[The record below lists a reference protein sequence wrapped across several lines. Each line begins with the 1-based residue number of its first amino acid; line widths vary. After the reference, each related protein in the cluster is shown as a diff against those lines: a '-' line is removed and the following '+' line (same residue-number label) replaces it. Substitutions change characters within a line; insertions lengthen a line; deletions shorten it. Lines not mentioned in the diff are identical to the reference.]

1 MIKWADYLISEV
13 SYDSNHLISKIK
25 RHRDDGDS
33 ISDGEIID
41 RTTLADGLG
50 HGTSYMTTYSA
61 LNKFRIGERVVYFRA
76 FEHHYIRTD
85 KNKVNSDNLGNL
97 PGLGESALDKT
108 PSLPGI
114 EPTVP
119 TKAKSISITET
130 KPLSASSSA
139 FFAEPVEEKP
149 EPVEEKPEPV
159 EEKPEPVEE
168 KPEPVE
174 EKPLAP
180 EPNKMQD
187 DLENNTANVKED
199 EAVDE
204 QITPSQEIVK
214 QVKTVQK
221 SAKKPAAK
229 KKVIRKKKPAAKK
242 KVIRKKKPAAK
253 KKVIRKKKPAAKKK
267 VIRKKKPA
275 AKKKVIRKK
284 KPAAKKKR

>member
-1 MIKWADYLISEV
+1 MTKWADYLISEV

-25 RHRDDGDS
+25 RYRAGGDS

-97 PGLGESALDKT
+97 PGLGESTLDKT

-114 EPTVP
+114 EPNVP

-168 KPEPVE
+168 KP
-174 EKPLAP
+174 LAP

-187 DLENNTANVKED
+187 DLENTVTDVKED
-199 EAVDE
+199 EVVDE

-242 KVIRKKKPAAK
+242 KR
-253 KKVIRKKKPAAKKK
+253 
-267 VIRKKKPA
+267 
-275 AKKKVIRKK
+275 
-284 KPAAKKKR
+284 

>member
-149 EPVEEKPEPV
+149 EPVEEKP
-159 EEKPEPVEE
+159 
-168 KPEPVE
+168 
-174 EKPLAP
+174 LAP

-204 QITPSQEIVK
+204 QITPSQEIVR

-242 KVIRKKKPAAK
+242 KR
-253 KKVIRKKKPAAKKK
+253 
-267 VIRKKKPA
+267 
-275 AKKKVIRKK
+275 
-284 KPAAKKKR
+284 

>member
-1 MIKWADYLISEV
+1 MTKWADYLISEV
-13 SYDSNHLISKIK
+13 SYDSDHLISKIK

-85 KNKVNSDNLGNL
+85 KNKVNTDNLGNL

-149 EPVEEKPEPV
+149 EPVEEKP
-159 EEKPEPVEE
+159 
-168 KPEPVE
+168 
-174 EKPLAP
+174 LAP

-204 QITPSQEIVK
+204 QITPSQEIVR

-229 KKVIRKKKPAAKK
+229 KKVIRKKKPA
-242 KVIRKKKPAAK
+242 V
-253 KKVIRKKKPAAKKK
+253 
-267 VIRKKKPA
+267 
-275 AKKKVIRKK
+275 
-284 KPAAKKKR
+284 KKKR

>member
-13 SYDSNHLISKIK
+13 SYDSDHLISKIK
-25 RHRDDGDS
+25 RHSDDGDS

-76 FEHHYIRTD
+76 FEHHYIRID

-97 PGLGESALDKT
+97 PGLGESTLDKT

-114 EPTVP
+114 EPNVP
-119 TKAKSISITET
+119 TKAKSISIPET
-130 KPLSASSSA
+130 KPLSALSSA
-139 FFAEPVEEKP
+139 FFAEPVD
-149 EPVEEKPEPV
+149 EKPEPV

-180 EPNKMQD
+180 EPNKIQD

-204 QITPSQEIVK
+204 QITPSQEIVR

-229 KKVIRKKKPAAKK
+229 KKVIRKKKPA
-242 KVIRKKKPAAK
+242 V
-253 KKVIRKKKPAAKKK
+253 
-267 VIRKKKPA
+267 
-275 AKKKVIRKK
+275 
-284 KPAAKKKR
+284 KKKR

>member
-25 RHRDDGDS
+25 RYRDNGDS

-41 RTTLADGLG
+41 RNILADSLG
-50 HGTSYMTTYSA
+50 HGANYMTIYSA
-61 LNKFRIGERVVYFRA
+61 LNKFRIGKRVVYFRA

-114 EPTVP
+114 EPNVP
-119 TKAKSISITET
+119 TKAKSISVTET

-139 FFAEPVEEKP
+139 FFA

>member
-13 SYDSNHLISKIK
+13 SYDSDHLISKIK
-25 RHRDDGDS
+25 RHRDNGDS
-33 ISDGEIID
+33 ISDGEMID

-85 KNKVNSDNLGNL
+85 KNKVNTDNLGNL

-139 FFAEPVEEKP
+139 FFA
-149 EPVEEKPEPV
+149 
-159 EEKPEPVEE
+159 EPVEE

-242 KVIRKKKPAAK
+242 NR
-253 KKVIRKKKPAAKKK
+253 
-267 VIRKKKPA
+267 
-275 AKKKVIRKK
+275 
-284 KPAAKKKR
+284 

>member
-13 SYDSNHLISKIK
+13 SYDSDHLISKIK
-25 RHRDDGDS
+25 RHSDDGDS

-97 PGLGESALDKT
+97 PGLGESTLDKT

-149 EPVEEKPEPV
+149 EPVEEKP
-159 EEKPEPVEE
+159 
-168 KPEPVE
+168 
-174 EKPLAP
+174 LAP

-199 EAVDE
+199 EAIDE
-204 QITPSQEIVK
+204 QITPSQEIVR

-221 SAKKPAAK
+221 S
-229 KKVIRKKKPAAKK
+229 V
-242 KVIRKKKPAAK
+242 
-253 KKVIRKKKPAAKKK
+253 
-267 VIRKKKPA
+267 KKPA

>member
-1 MIKWADYLISEV
+1 MTKWADYLISEV

-25 RHRDDGDS
+25 RYRDGGDS

-41 RTTLADGLG
+41 RSILADSLG
-50 HGTSYMTTYSA
+50 HGASYMTMYSS

-97 PGLGESALDKT
+97 PGLGESTLDKT

-114 EPTVP
+114 EPNVP
-119 TKAKSISITET
+119 TKAKSISVTET
-130 KPLSASSSA
+130 KPLSALSSA
-139 FFAEPVEEKP
+139 FFA
-149 EPVEEKPEPV
+149 EPV

-180 EPNKMQD
+180 EPNKIQNN
-187 DLENNTANVKED
+187 LENTVTDVKDD
-199 EAVDE
+199 ESVDE

-214 QVKTVQK
+214 QDKTVQK
-221 SAKKPAAK
+221 ST
-229 KKVIRKKKPAAKK
+229 R
-242 KVIRKKKPAAK
+242 KPAAK

>member
-1 MIKWADYLISEV
+1 MTKWADYLISEV

-25 RHRDDGDS
+25 RYRDGGDS

-41 RTTLADGLG
+41 RSILADSLG
-50 HGTSYMTTYSA
+50 HGASYMTMYSS

-76 FEHHYIRTD
+76 FEHHYIRID

-97 PGLGESALDKT
+97 PGLGESTLDKT

-114 EPTVP
+114 EPNVP

-139 FFAEPVEEKP
+139 FFA

-204 QITPSQEIVK
+204 QITPSQEIVR

-242 KVIRKKKPAAK
+242 KR
-253 KKVIRKKKPAAKKK
+253 
-267 VIRKKKPA
+267 
-275 AKKKVIRKK
+275 
-284 KPAAKKKR
+284 

>member
-1 MIKWADYLISEV
+1 MTKWADYLISEV

-85 KNKVNSDNLGNL
+85 KNKVNTDNLGNL

-149 EPVEEKPEPV
+149 EPVEEKP
-159 EEKPEPVEE
+159 
-168 KPEPVE
+168 
-174 EKPLAP
+174 LAP

-204 QITPSQEIVK
+204 QITPSQEIVR

-253 KKVIRKKKPAAKKK
+253 KKR
-267 VIRKKKPA
+267 
-275 AKKKVIRKK
+275 
-284 KPAAKKKR
+284 

>member
-85 KNKVNSDNLGNL
+85 KNKVNTDNLGNL

-168 KPEPVE
+168 KP
-174 EKPLAP
+174 LAP

-204 QITPSQEIVK
+204 QITPSQEIVR

-229 KKVIRKKKPAAKK
+229 KKVIRKKKPA
-242 KVIRKKKPAAK
+242 V
-253 KKVIRKKKPAAKKK
+253 
-267 VIRKKKPA
+267 
-275 AKKKVIRKK
+275 
-284 KPAAKKKR
+284 KKKR

>member
-41 RTTLADGLG
+41 RTILADGLG

-149 EPVEEKPEPV
+149 EPVEEKP
-159 EEKPEPVEE
+159 
-168 KPEPVE
+168 
-174 EKPLAP
+174 LAP

-253 KKVIRKKKPAAKKK
+253 KKR
-267 VIRKKKPA
+267 
-275 AKKKVIRKK
+275 
-284 KPAAKKKR
+284 

>member
-85 KNKVNSDNLGNL
+85 KNKVNTDNLGNL

-149 EPVEEKPEPV
+149 EPVEEKP
-159 EEKPEPVEE
+159 
-168 KPEPVE
+168 
-174 EKPLAP
+174 LAP

-199 EAVDE
+199 EAIDE

-221 SAKKPAAK
+221 ST
-229 KKVIRKKKPAAKK
+229 R
-242 KVIRKKKPAAK
+242 
-253 KKVIRKKKPAAKKK
+253 KPAAKKK

>member
-41 RTTLADGLG
+41 RTILADGLG

-76 FEHHYIRTD
+76 FEHHYIRID

-149 EPVEEKPEPV
+149 EPVEEKP
-159 EEKPEPVEE
+159 
-168 KPEPVE
+168 
-174 EKPLAP
+174 LAP

-204 QITPSQEIVK
+204 QITPSQEIVR

-221 SAKKPAAK
+221 SAKKPA
-229 KKVIRKKKPAAKK
+229 V
-242 KVIRKKKPAAK
+242 
-253 KKVIRKKKPAAKKK
+253 KKK

>member
-33 ISDGEIID
+33 IGDGEIID

-204 QITPSQEIVK
+204 QITPSQEIVR

-275 AKKKVIRKK
+275 AKKKR
-284 KPAAKKKR
+284 

>member
-25 RHRDDGDS
+25 RYRDGGDS
-33 ISDGEIID
+33 ISNGEIID

-76 FEHHYIRTD
+76 FEHHYIRID

-168 KPEPVE
+168 KP
-174 EKPLAP
+174 LAP

-204 QITPSQEIVK
+204 QITPSQEIVR

-242 KVIRKKKPAAK
+242 KR
-253 KKVIRKKKPAAKKK
+253 
-267 VIRKKKPA
+267 
-275 AKKKVIRKK
+275 
-284 KPAAKKKR
+284 

>member
-25 RHRDDGDS
+25 RHSDDGDS

-97 PGLGESALDKT
+97 PGLGESTLDKT

-114 EPTVP
+114 EPNVP
-119 TKAKSISITET
+119 TKAKSISVTET
-130 KPLSASSSA
+130 KPLSALSSA
-139 FFAEPVEEKP
+139 FFA
-149 EPVEEKPEPV
+149 EPV

-204 QITPSQEIVK
+204 QITPSQEIVR

-229 KKVIRKKKPAAKK
+229 KKVIRKKKPAVKK
-242 KVIRKKKPAAK
+242 KVIRKKKPA
-253 KKVIRKKKPAAKKK
+253 V
-267 VIRKKKPA
+267 
-275 AKKKVIRKK
+275 
-284 KPAAKKKR
+284 KKKR

>member
-1 MIKWADYLISEV
+1 MTKWADYLISEV

-25 RHRDDGDS
+25 RYRDGGDS

-41 RTTLADGLG
+41 RSTLADSLG
-50 HGTSYMTTYSA
+50 HGAGYMTIYSA
-61 LNKFRIGERVVYFRA
+61 LNKFRVGERVIYFRA
-76 FEHHYIRTD
+76 FEHHYIRID

-97 PGLGESALDKT
+97 PGLGESTLDKT

-114 EPTVP
+114 EPNVP
-119 TKAKSISITET
+119 TKAKSISIPET

-139 FFAEPVEEKP
+139 FFA
-149 EPVEEKPEPV
+149 
-159 EEKPEPVEE
+159 EPVEE

-199 EAVDE
+199 EAIDE

-242 KVIRKKKPAAK
+242 KR
-253 KKVIRKKKPAAKKK
+253 
-267 VIRKKKPA
+267 
-275 AKKKVIRKK
+275 
-284 KPAAKKKR
+284 

>member
-149 EPVEEKPEPV
+149 EPVEEKP
-159 EEKPEPVEE
+159 
-168 KPEPVE
+168 
-174 EKPLAP
+174 LAP

-199 EAVDE
+199 EAIDE

-242 KVIRKKKPAAK
+242 KR
-253 KKVIRKKKPAAKKK
+253 
-267 VIRKKKPA
+267 
-275 AKKKVIRKK
+275 
-284 KPAAKKKR
+284 

>member
-1 MIKWADYLISEV
+1 MTKWADYLISEV

-41 RTTLADGLG
+41 RTILADGLG

-149 EPVEEKPEPV
+149 EPVEEKP
-159 EEKPEPVEE
+159 
-168 KPEPVE
+168 
-174 EKPLAP
+174 LAP

-242 KVIRKKKPAAK
+242 KR
-253 KKVIRKKKPAAKKK
+253 
-267 VIRKKKPA
+267 
-275 AKKKVIRKK
+275 
-284 KPAAKKKR
+284 

>member
-168 KPEPVE
+168 KP
-174 EKPLAP
+174 LAP

-187 DLENNTANVKED
+187 NLQNTVTDVKED
-199 EAVDE
+199 KSVDE

-214 QVKTVQK
+214 QDQTVQK
-221 SAKKPAAK
+221 STRKPVAK
-229 KKVIRKKKPAAKK
+229 KKVIRKKKP
-242 KVIRKKKPAAK
+242 V
-253 KKVIRKKKPAAKKK
+253 
-267 VIRKKKPA
+267 
-275 AKKKVIRKK
+275 
-284 KPAAKKKR
+284 AKKKR

>member
-41 RTTLADGLG
+41 RTILADGLG

-149 EPVEEKPEPV
+149 EPVEEKP
-159 EEKPEPVEE
+159 
-168 KPEPVE
+168 
-174 EKPLAP
+174 LAP

-204 QITPSQEIVK
+204 QITPSQEIVR

-242 KVIRKKKPAAK
+242 KR
-253 KKVIRKKKPAAKKK
+253 
-267 VIRKKKPA
+267 
-275 AKKKVIRKK
+275 
-284 KPAAKKKR
+284 

>member
-25 RHRDDGDS
+25 RHSDDGDS

-76 FEHHYIRTD
+76 FEHHYIRID

-149 EPVEEKPEPV
+149 EPVEEKP
-159 EEKPEPVEE
+159 
-168 KPEPVE
+168 
-174 EKPLAP
+174 LAP

-204 QITPSQEIVK
+204 QITPSQEIVR

-242 KVIRKKKPAAK
+242 KR
-253 KKVIRKKKPAAKKK
+253 
-267 VIRKKKPA
+267 
-275 AKKKVIRKK
+275 
-284 KPAAKKKR
+284 

>member
-1 MIKWADYLISEV
+1 MTKWADYLISEV

-25 RHRDDGDS
+25 RYRDGGDS

-41 RTTLADGLG
+41 RSILADSLG
-50 HGTSYMTTYSA
+50 HGASYMTMYSS

-76 FEHHYIRTD
+76 FEHHYIRID

-97 PGLGESALDKT
+97 PGLGESTLDKT
-108 PSLPGI
+108 PSLSGI
-114 EPTVP
+114 EPNVP

-130 KPLSASSSA
+130 KPLSALSSA
-139 FFAEPVEEKP
+139 FFA

-204 QITPSQEIVK
+204 QITPSQEIVR

-229 KKVIRKKKPAAKK
+229 KKVIRKKKPAVKK
-242 KVIRKKKPAAK
+242 KVIRKKKPA
-253 KKVIRKKKPAAKKK
+253 V
-267 VIRKKKPA
+267 
-275 AKKKVIRKK
+275 
-284 KPAAKKKR
+284 KKKR

>member
-1 MIKWADYLISEV
+1 MTKWADYLISEV

-33 ISDGEIID
+33 IGDGEIID

-97 PGLGESALDKT
+97 PGLGESTLDKT

-114 EPTVP
+114 EPNVP

-149 EPVEEKPEPV
+149 EPVEEKP
-159 EEKPEPVEE
+159 
-168 KPEPVE
+168 
-174 EKPLAP
+174 LAP

-187 DLENNTANVKED
+187 NLQNTVTDVKED
-199 EAVDE
+199 KSVDE

-214 QVKTVQK
+214 QDKTTQK
-221 SAKKPAAK
+221 STRKPAAK
-229 KKVIRKKKPAAKK
+229 KKVIRKKKPA
-242 KVIRKKKPAAK
+242 V
-253 KKVIRKKKPAAKKK
+253 
-267 VIRKKKPA
+267 
-275 AKKKVIRKK
+275 
-284 KPAAKKKR
+284 KKKR

>member
-33 ISDGEIID
+33 ISDGEMID
-41 RTTLADGLG
+41 RTILADGLG

-76 FEHHYIRTD
+76 FEHHYIRID

-97 PGLGESALDKT
+97 PGLGESTLDKT

-114 EPTVP
+114 EPNIP

-159 EEKPEPVEE
+159 E
-168 KPEPVE
+168 
-174 EKPLAP
+174 
-180 EPNKMQD
+180 PNKIQNN
-187 DLENNTANVKED
+187 LENTVTDVKED
-199 EAVDE
+199 ESVDE

-214 QVKTVQK
+214 QDKTVQK
-221 SAKKPAAK
+221 STRKSVAK
-229 KKVIRKKKPAAKK
+229 KKVIRKKKPVAKK
-242 KVIRKKKPAAK
+242 KVIRKKKP
-253 KKVIRKKKPAAKKK
+253 V
-267 VIRKKKPA
+267 
-275 AKKKVIRKK
+275 
-284 KPAAKKKR
+284 AKKKR

>member
-1 MIKWADYLISEV
+1 MIKCADYLISEV

-85 KNKVNSDNLGNL
+85 KNKVNTDNLGNL

-149 EPVEEKPEPV
+149 EPVEEKP
-159 EEKPEPVEE
+159 
-168 KPEPVE
+168 
-174 EKPLAP
+174 LAA
-180 EPNKMQD
+180 EPNKVQD

-214 QVKTVQK
+214 QAKTVQK
-221 SAKKPAAK
+221 ST
-229 KKVIRKKKPAAKK
+229 R
-242 KVIRKKKPAAK
+242 
-253 KKVIRKKKPAAKKK
+253 
-267 VIRKKKPA
+267 KPA

>member
-13 SYDSNHLISKIK
+13 SYDSDHLISKIK
-25 RHRDDGDS
+25 RHRDNGDS

-41 RTTLADGLG
+41 RSILADSLG
-50 HGTSYMTTYSA
+50 HGASYMTMYSS

-85 KNKVNSDNLGNL
+85 KNKVNTDNLGNL

-149 EPVEEKPEPV
+149 EPVEEKP
-159 EEKPEPVEE
+159 
-168 KPEPVE
+168 
-174 EKPLAP
+174 LAP

-199 EAVDE
+199 EVVDE

-229 KKVIRKKKPAAKK
+229 KKR
-242 KVIRKKKPAAK
+242 
-253 KKVIRKKKPAAKKK
+253 
-267 VIRKKKPA
+267 
-275 AKKKVIRKK
+275 
-284 KPAAKKKR
+284 

>member
-1 MIKWADYLISEV
+1 MTKWADYLISEV

-85 KNKVNSDNLGNL
+85 KNKVNTDNLGNL

-149 EPVEEKPEPV
+149 EPVEEKP
-159 EEKPEPVEE
+159 
-168 KPEPVE
+168 
-174 EKPLAP
+174 LAP

-199 EAVDE
+199 EDIDE

-242 KVIRKKKPAAK
+242 KR
-253 KKVIRKKKPAAKKK
+253 
-267 VIRKKKPA
+267 
-275 AKKKVIRKK
+275 
-284 KPAAKKKR
+284 

>member
-1 MIKWADYLISEV
+1 MTKWADYLISEV

-25 RHRDDGDS
+25 RHRDNGDS

-41 RTTLADGLG
+41 RSILTDSLG
-50 HGTSYMTTYSA
+50 HGTNYMTIYSA
-61 LNKFRIGERVVYFRA
+61 LNQFRIGERVVYFRA
-76 FEHHYIRTD
+76 FEHHYIRID

-97 PGLGESALDKT
+97 PGLGESTLDKT

-114 EPTVP
+114 EPKVP

-174 EKPLAP
+174 EKPEP
-180 EPNKMQD
+180 VEEKPEPVEPNKIQNK
-187 DLENNTANVKED
+187 LENTVTDVKED
-199 EAVDE
+199 EVVGE
-204 QITPSQEIVK
+204 QITPQEIVK

-221 SAKKPAAK
+221 STRKPAAK
-229 KKVIRKKKPAAKK
+229 KNVIRKKKPAAKK

-253 KKVIRKKKPAAKKK
+253 R
-267 VIRKKKPA
+267 RL
-275 AKKKVIRKK
+275 
-284 KPAAKKKR
+284 

>member
-25 RHRDDGDS
+25 RYRDGGDS

-41 RTTLADGLG
+41 RSILADSLG
-50 HGTSYMTTYSA
+50 HGASYMTMYSS

-159 EEKPEPVEE
+159 EEKP
-168 KPEPVE
+168 
-174 EKPLAP
+174 LAP

-187 DLENNTANVKED
+187 NFQNTVTDVKED
-199 EAVDE
+199 KSVDE

-214 QVKTVQK
+214 QDKTIQK
-221 SAKKPAAK
+221 ST
-229 KKVIRKKKPAAKK
+229 R
-242 KVIRKKKPAAK
+242 
-253 KKVIRKKKPAAKKK
+253 
-267 VIRKKKPA
+267 KPA

>member
-41 RTTLADGLG
+41 RSILADSLG
-50 HGTSYMTTYSA
+50 HGADYMTIYSA

-76 FEHHYIRTD
+76 FEHHYIRID

-97 PGLGESALDKT
+97 PGLGESTLDKT

-114 EPTVP
+114 EPNVP

-130 KPLSASSSA
+130 KPLSASSST

-180 EPNKMQD
+180 EPNKIQD
-187 DLENNTANVKED
+187 DLENTTANVKED

-253 KKVIRKKKPAAKKK
+253 K
-267 VIRKKKPA
+267 
-275 AKKKVIRKK
+275 
-284 KPAAKKKR
+284 